1 MRGTLTLLFC
11 CSLYSQPPSP
21 APTKTAQ
28 DNQGKA
34 QAKQRE
40 ESSDHDA
47 TDKISSAINKLT
59 AEVASWKQQCNS
71 AAQKNDAP
79 ADWWLKWSTIVS
91 AVATFCIA
99 VLAWFQW
106 RAMRGHKEAL
116 DAMATHMRNG
126 LAETK
131 KAADAAK
138 ESADAARDSFIAVH
152 RPQLTVRFVVT
163 VSEIAAAGQ
172 GVSGTFL
179 IYNTGATSATI
190 GRCYSEVVFGDSLP
204 TRSEQYAEGP
214 GEAVEPSRVLGP
226 GQSALMSFPIGGPGA
241 LDTDERIALRS
252 RQDYAIVN
260 PLSGSNWFRNN
271 LFLIGWIGYR
281 DESGRPRRTG
291 FCRRYDFTQ
300 KRFIVEED
308 RDYQYED

>member
-1 MRGTLTLLFC
+1 
-11 CSLYSQPPSP
+11 
-21 APTKTAQ
+21 
-28 DNQGKA
+28 
-34 QAKQRE
+34 
-40 ESSDHDA
+40 
-47 TDKISSAINKLT
+47 
-59 AEVASWKQQCNS
+59 
-71 AAQKNDAP
+71 
-79 ADWWLKWSTIVS
+79 
-91 AVATFCIA
+91 
-99 VLAWFQW
+99 
-106 RAMRGHKEAL
+106 MRGHKEAL

-214 GEAVEPSRVLGP
+214 G
-226 GQSALMSFPIGGPGA
+226 
-241 LDTDERIALRS
+241 
-252 RQDYAIVN
+252 
-260 PLSGSNWFRNN
+260 
-271 LFLIGWIGYR
+271 
-281 DESGRPRRTG
+281 
-291 FCRRYDFTQ
+291 
-300 KRFIVEED
+300 
-308 RDYQYED
+308 